1 MMKITRQQQIRQALE
16 DIELLRLC
24 NSIIDK
30 EDLYPIKSEIE
41 EVFELAQ
48 KKKGYVSN
56 FYRIQA
62 EYNGVSE
69 EDL

>member
-1 MMKITRQQQIRQALE
+1 MDRIKLIKQALE

-30 EDLYPIKSEIE
+30 EDLYPIKSEIAE
-41 EVFELAQ
+41 IFELASH
-48 KKKGYVSN
+48 KKGYLPG

-62 EYNGVSE
+62 EYNGISNE
-69 EDL
+69 EE